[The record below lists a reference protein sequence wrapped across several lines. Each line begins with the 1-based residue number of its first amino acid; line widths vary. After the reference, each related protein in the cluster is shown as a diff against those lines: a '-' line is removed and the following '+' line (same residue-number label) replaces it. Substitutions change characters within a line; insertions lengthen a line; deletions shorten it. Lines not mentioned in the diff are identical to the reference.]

1 MKFTPKNIITYVGN
15 MLAKILINMG
25 SRTLVALAYGIP
37 VVNLGVIALSLL
49 SSLGITNSAQGYVA
63 AAITMAV
70 NTVIPG
76 IAIV

>member
-15 MLAKILINMG
+15 MLAKIVINMG
-25 SRTLVALAYGIP
+25 SRAIVGLAYGIP

-49 SSLGITNSAQGYVA
+49 SSIGITNSAQGYVA
-63 AAITMAV
+63 AAITFAV
-70 NTVIPG
+70 NSVLPG

>member
-25 SRTLVALAYGIP
+25 ARTIAALAYGIP
-37 VVNLGVIALSLL
+37 VINLGVIAIDLL
-49 SSLGITNSAQGYVA
+49 SSVGITNSTQGYVA
-63 AAITMAV
+63 AAITFAV
-70 NTVIPG
+70 NSVVPG